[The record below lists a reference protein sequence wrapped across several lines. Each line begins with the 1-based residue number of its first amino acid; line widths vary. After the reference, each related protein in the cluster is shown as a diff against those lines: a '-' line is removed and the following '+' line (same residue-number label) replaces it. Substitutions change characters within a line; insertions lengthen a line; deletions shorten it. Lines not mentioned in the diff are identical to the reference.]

1 MLAGGGEAAGGQGRV
16 TVFGPSDATRV
27 LVLVPGLGGG
37 AGAFSL
43 IGPELVGRVPNLQ
56 VWAADRPG
64 DALEDRLGFATGE
77 PGSAYKYY
85 FERLALGS
93 RTFDPNAAQKHP
105 EARSWGLQ
113 WALADL
119 RRVVQR
125 ARAGGREVF
134 LGGHSIGAAT
144 AVTYAAWDFAGRP
157 GHRDLA
163 GLVLVDGGQLGT
175 FGAPN
180 VQEAKK
186 ELAKARAAPTP
197 FEDSLGLGAPWVF
210 GVLAQLS
217 AWYASWA
224 PDAPSAIAA
233 SPLVPPEL
241 RPPGSP
247 TNAGFFAFAAGSVGI
262 QVDRCGPARAAALVG
277 APEPNTLDW
286 YFPTRLRIDLL
297 GAASLE
303 RDPVTRFLGYGSR
316 LRHLRTIDLPIYAF
330 ETRDI
335 PDTIAGAKAL
345 IAASASP
352 PGRAALVHD
361 RTMRHSTPLCAPWGR
376 SPFLR
381 TLAAWLRKR

>member
-1 MLAGGGEAAGGQGRV
+1 M
-16 TVFGPSDATRV
+16 

-43 IGPELVGRVPNLQ
+43 IGPELAARVPNLQ

-64 DALEDRLGFATGE
+64 HAFEDTLGFATGE

-93 RTFDPNAAQKHP
+93 RMFDPNVAQKHP
-105 EARSWGLQ
+105 EARGWGLP

-125 ARAGGREVF
+125 ARDGGREVF

-157 GHRDLA
+157 GHRDLS

-175 FGAPN
+175 FGTPTVAG
-180 VQEAKK
+180 ARK
-186 ELAKARAAPTP
+186 ELADAKEAPTP
-197 FEDSLGLGAPWVF
+197 FEDRLGLGAPWVF

-224 PDAPSAIAA
+224 PDAPSAIAV
-233 SPLVPPEL
+233 SPLVPAEL

-247 TNAGFFAFAAGSVGI
+247 TNAGFFAFAAASVGV
-262 QVDRCGPARAAALVG
+262 QVGRCGPARAAALVG
-277 APEPNTLDW
+277 SPQPNTLDW

-303 RDPVTRFLGYGSR
+303 PDPVTRLLGYGSK
-316 LRHLRTIDLPIYAF
+316 LRHLSTIGLPVYAF

-335 PDTIAGAKAL
+335 PNTIDGAKAL
-345 IAASASP
+345 IASSASP
-352 PGRAALVHD
+352 PGQAALVRD